1 MKAELVTDMNKYFG
15 ISSWLPLHLKQVIDY
30 LQSIFIVFQ
39 DGDFLSITLLVP
51 GLYKIQI
58 QLLKS
63 TPEDGFVYPS
73 LKQILDIFIF
83 QSKDLG

>member
-1 MKAELVTDMNKYFG
+1 MKAELFWHLELVTFTFKT
-15 ISSWLPLHLKQVIDY
+15 QVTDY

-51 GLYKIQI
+51 GLYKILI

-63 TPEDGFVYPS
+63 TPEDGFVY
-73 LKQILDIFIF
+73 LRKQILDIFIF